1 MLKKHKFLRVL
12 WYFVPPIL
20 WMFFIFF
27 LSSKTKVSATQV
39 YVYDFMIFKS
49 LHIIEYAVL
58 FFLIFRA
65 VHSLRLKPKIYESLF
80 SIGIS
85 IVYATTDEIH
95 QLFIS
100 TRQGSIRDILI
111 DSLGMLIMYIL
122 VKRYYRFLKRLL

>member
-1 MLKKHKFLRVL
+1 MSKKHKFLRTL
-12 WYFVPPIL
+12 WYFAPPII
-20 WMFFIFF
+20 WMIFIFF

-39 YVYDFMIFKS
+39 YIYDFIIFKS
-49 LHIIEYAVL
+49 LHLVEYATL
-58 FFLIFRA
+58 FFLNFRA
-65 VHSLRLKPKIYESLF
+65 MHSLRLKPIVYEYLF

-85 IVYATTDEIH
+85 IVYAATDEIH

-111 DSLGMLIMYIL
+111 DTLGMLIMYML